1 MNIITVFALF
11 RLLPVTAL
19 HNTLLQ
25 TPRLQTVSV
34 GSSIKLNCHTGW
46 YVSGRLHW
54 YKQQLRENLRK
65 VYLMNK
71 NFISDGKKISG
82 EINNT
87 LKIYTL
93 VIDDVQVNDSGRYYC
108 AAWKSYG
115 RPLVFG
121 NGSTLHV
128 TDGMSEINGTF
139 VYQIEPCLLIFYE
152 SSLVTIILIIF
163 TVAAVWSYW
172 KRNLRSGVRITD
184 NDCRGS
190 PPHDQKQEH
199 RGPMFDPR
207 LERLSV
213 WSLHVFPVSAW
224 VSSGCS
230 DFHPQSKDVQ
240 FRFSMPGCRSL

>member
-11 RLLPVTAL
+11 RLLPDILLAWKSFILLCHLLFPVTAL

-34 GSSIKLNCHTGW
+34 GSSIKLNCHT
-46 YVSGRLHW
+46 
-54 YKQQLRENLRK
+54 
-65 VYLMNK
+65 
-71 NFISDGKKISG
+71 DGKKISG